1 MVIRCSRTYS
11 AEQPVNIMR
20 PGCPHAYTAEQSPA
34 ETRFCRSFAYGPVLH
49 GLAEWTRRL
58 AE

>member
-20 PGCPHAYTAEQSPA
+20 PGCPHAYAAEQSPD
-34 ETRFCRSFAYGPVLH
+34 ETRFCRICAYGPVLH
-49 GLAEWTRRL
+49 GLAE
-58 AE
+58 